1 MCSIYQACS
10 SNSIIY
16 FIFFV
21 YIYIYYTLHTCFF
34 SYASVNCRS
43 WLLSWLHI
51 LFNFGPQSSSK
62 PFQTSS
68 NISMINFSG
77 FGLDG
82 GRLLNASQTLT
93 WSLQRKPTSLN
104 PFFFVAQGCFL
115 QTQCFVNEPSDCASS
130 CSAGSCG
137 SCCQNGWRACSNTE
151 GRERANMSMWTVS
164 VGSTLTSVFVRLMTW
179 VNNLAVYS
187 WLIHV

>member
-1 MCSIYQACS
+1 M
-10 SNSIIY
+10 
-16 FIFFV
+16 FFLICIGQLPV
-21 YIYIYYTLHTCFF
+21 MVVVMA
-34 SYASVNCRS
+34 SYLIQLR
-43 WLLSWLHI
+43 
-51 LFNFGPQSSSK
+51 SSK
-62 PFQTSS
+62 FFKTFS
-68 NISMINFSG
+68 NLFKHQHDKFLWVWVG
-77 FGLDG
+77 WWK
-82 GRLLNASQTLT
+82 ASQCFSNVDLVIAKKTNIIE
-93 WSLQRKPTSLN
+93 SV
-104 PFFFVAQGCFL
+104 FFVAQWCFL